1 MALARSLY
9 WRETIKMGGIVDR
22 PNFYPGSRDVDLID
36 AVRGLRRSIDSP
48 ARISPEWMVHEKDP
62 RAVRRLAM
70 NLHSMTMQF
79 ERRFR
84 IKILIIGGIA
94 AVALFAAVNGVWRS
108 HSPSTI
114 GYAGKR
120 SGSTVQEMQSNR
132 SVDKLPVED
141 FEDLSLVFPR
151 EAKR

>member
-1 MALARSLY
+1 M
-9 WRETIKMGGIVDR
+9 KM
-22 PNFYPGSRDVDLID
+22 
-36 AVRGLRRSIDSP
+36 
-48 ARISPEWMVHEKDP
+48 
-62 RAVRRLAM
+62 
-70 NLHSMTMQF
+70 
-79 ERRFR
+79 
-84 IKILIIGGIA
+84 LIIGGIA
-94 AVALFAAVNGVWRS
+94 AVALFAAVNGVLRS